1 MREELQ
7 TQEAASADSEEGAVP
22 GAWGE
27 GKGQGQGSEG
37 AMRDLTGGG
46 STRPVTRATRKQVG
60 F

>member
-37 AMRDLTGGG
+37 EGRGLGKV
-46 STRPVTRATRKQVG
+46 S
-60 F
+60 